1 MDAGGVVVWQERA
14 AAAAALAAM
23 ANFLG
28 QPFMGPASVP
38 HANPDFFKV
47 YFAGAHVSSSVCILH
62 CT

>member
-1 MDAGGVVVWQERA
+1 
-14 AAAAALAAM
+14 M

-47 YFAGAHVSSSVCILH
+47 YFAGAHVSGLSVTCFDADWGAEDLA
-62 CT
+62 